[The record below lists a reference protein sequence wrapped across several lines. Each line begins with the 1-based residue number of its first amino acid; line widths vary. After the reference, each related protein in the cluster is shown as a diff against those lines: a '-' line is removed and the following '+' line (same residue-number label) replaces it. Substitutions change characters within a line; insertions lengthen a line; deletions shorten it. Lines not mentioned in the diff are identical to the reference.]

1 MGSSLST
8 IQRQQ
13 IATMRLKELN
23 SLQNKNEIEQYLDNQ
38 IELYYPEKRE
48 EIINQ
53 IIGELEKN
61 PDDILNVSGM
71 LSANSNF
78 VRDIIIKYNQDSE
91 IYKQSKNQITDKKKL
106 IMNLYS
112 SRPLRFRKYDEL

>member
-1 MGSSLST
+1 MGGSLST
-8 IQRQQ
+8 VQRQQ
-13 IATMRLKELN
+13 IATMRLLELK
-23 SLQNKNEIEQYLDNQ
+23 SLENKNQMEQYLDNQ
-38 IELYYPEKRE
+38 IELYYPEKRKDIIN
-48 EIINQ
+48 EIIA
-53 IIGELEKN
+53 ELEKN

-112 SRPLRFRKYDEL
+112 SRPLRFRKYDE

>member
-23 SLQNKNEIEQYLDNQ
+23 SLQNKNEMEQYLDNQ

-53 IIGELEKN
+53 IIGELEIN
-61 PDDILNVSGM
+61 PDNLLDISGM
-71 LSANSNF
+71 LLANSIF

-91 IYKQSKNQITDKKKL
+91 IYKQSKNQLSNKKKL

-112 SRPLRFRKYDEL
+112 SRPLRFRKYDE

>member
-38 IELYYPEKRE
+38 IEVYYPEKRE

-53 IIGELEKN
+53 IISELEKN
-61 PDDILNVSGM
+61 PDNLLDISGM
-71 LSANSNF
+71 LLANSIF

-91 IYKQSKNQITDKKKL
+91 IYKQSKNQLSNKKKL

-112 SRPLRFRKYDEL
+112 SRPLRFRKYDE

>member
-8 IQRQQ
+8 VQRQQ
-13 IATMRLKELN
+13 IATIRLLELKG
-23 SLQNKNEIEQYLDNQ
+23 LQNKNEMEQYLDNQ

-53 IIGELEKN
+53 IIDELSIN
-61 PDDILNVSGM
+61 PDNILDINGM

-78 VRDIIIKYNQDSE
+78 VRDIIIKYNQESE
-91 IYKQSKNQITDKKKL
+91 IYKQSKNQLSNKKKL

-112 SRPLRFRKYDEL
+112 SRPLRFRKYDE

>member
-1 MGSSLST
+1 MGGSLST

-13 IATMRLKELN
+13 IATIRLKELN

-53 IIGELEKN
+53 IIAELEIN
-61 PDDILNVSGM
+61 PDNVLDTYGMIL
-71 LSANSNF
+71 ANSIF
-78 VRDIIIKYNQDSE
+78 VRDIIIKYNQESE
-91 IYKQSKNQITDKKKL
+91 IYKQSKNQLSNKKKL

-112 SRPLRFRKYDEL
+112 SRPLRFRKYDE

>member
-1 MGSSLST
+1 MGGSLST

-13 IATMRLKELN
+13 IATIRIKELN

-53 IIGELEKN
+53 IIAELEIN
-61 PDDILNVSGM
+61 PDNVLDTYGMIL
-71 LSANSNF
+71 ANSIF
-78 VRDIIIKYNQDSE
+78 VRDIIIKYNQESE
-91 IYKQSKNQITDKKKL
+91 IYKQSKNQLSNKKKL

-112 SRPLRFRKYDEL
+112 SRPLRFRKYDE

>member
-1 MGSSLST
+1 MGGSLST
-8 IQRQQ
+8 VQRQQ
-13 IATMRLKELN
+13 IATMRLIELN
-23 SLQNKNEIEQYLDNQ
+23 ILQNKNQTEQYLDNQ
-38 IELYYPEKRE
+38 IELYYPEKRKDIIN
-48 EIINQ
+48 EIIV
-53 IIGELEKN
+53 ELEKN

-112 SRPLRFRKYDEL
+112 SRPLRFRKYDE

>member
-53 IIGELEKN
+53 IIGELEIN
-61 PDDILNVSGM
+61 PDNLLDISGM
-71 LSANSNF
+71 LLANSIF

-91 IYKQSKNQITDKKKL
+91 IYKQSKNQLSNKKKL

-112 SRPLRFRKYDEL
+112 SRPLRFRKYDE